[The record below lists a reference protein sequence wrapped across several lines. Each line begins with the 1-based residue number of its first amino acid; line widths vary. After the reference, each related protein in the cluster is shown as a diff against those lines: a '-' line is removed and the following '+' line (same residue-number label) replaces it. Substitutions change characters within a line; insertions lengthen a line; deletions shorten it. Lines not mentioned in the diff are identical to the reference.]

1 LARDRYQEFVLAGMK
16 LGHQEEF
23 YRAEEGSILGGE
35 EFVDATIPRLGE
47 TKRARKARAVEGARE
62 SFDAEMS
69 LAAVEKVCRVRREEF
84 CSSGKSARA
93 VRAKEALI
101 LIGRQAGATMKQ
113 LAELTG
119 LSSSAVSC
127 RHDAAQS
134 RVREQ
139 GAMRELIERIE
150 KQYRRRIKESKA

>member
-1 LARDRYQEFVLAGMK
+1 V
-16 LGHQEEF
+16 
-23 YRAEEGSILGGE
+23 
-35 EFVDATIPRLGE
+35 
-47 TKRARKARAVEGARE
+47 
-62 SFDAEMS
+62 
-69 LAAVEKVCRVRREEF
+69 AAVEKVCGVRREEF
-84 CSSGKSARA
+84 CNSGKNARA

-113 LAELTG
+113 LSELTG

-134 RVREQ
+134 RVREP
-139 GAMRELIERIE
+139 GAMRELMERIE